1 MVQPIRLY
9 LSMEFSMAKKTQST
23 IAEYDEN
30 FVNSISLKNINS
42 AKELKELLDKL
53 EKADQVVTEYYRTL
67 YTDHIMFINS
77 SNKYAPDEIS
87 LENVKK
93 YHLRLR
99 STKHTI
105 MSCTFPHLKIHLSH
119 QTSRR
124 ANYE

>member
-1 MVQPIRLY
+1 
-9 LSMEFSMAKKTQST
+9 MEFSMAKKTQNT
-23 IAEYDEN
+23 IAEYDET

-93 YHLRLR
+93 YKLLA
-99 STKHTI
+99 S
-105 MSCTFPHLKIHLSH
+105 KIHK
-119 QTSRR
+119 
-124 ANYE
+124 AYNYVMYISTFENPFKSSNVTKG

>member
-1 MVQPIRLY
+1 
-9 LSMEFSMAKKTQST
+9 MEFSMAKKTQNT

-93 YHLRLR
+93 YKLLA
-99 STKHTI
+99 S
-105 MSCTFPHLKIHLSH
+105 KIHK
-119 QTSRR
+119 
-124 ANYE
+124 AYNYVMYISTFENPFKSSNITKG